1 METSPLGGVFCVG
14 GKRSMLGLGKLFGKE
29 TVVGVD
35 IGSRLIKV
43 VQAEPGR
50 TPGTFRI
57 TRAAVGAAPDNA
69 VRDGIVVDR
78 AGVASALRA
87 LLGVAGIDATG
98 AIAAISGTSVM
109 VRHVRLPRMEESILR
124 KSIHF
129 EAGKYISS
137 PIDDSLVEFQIA
149 GPLEDEPDKMGVML
163 VAAPS
168 DMVESRL
175 AALVE
180 AGLEP
185 VAVDVEAFALQ
196 RALLDLT
203 ATQPA
208 RGTTLA
214 VLDMGA
220 VTTDVNIVADGHFA
234 LTRTIAIAGDNFT
247 QALKSAS
254 PSTDWD
260 ELEILKTQV
269 DMSVLLTPEA
279 DPEKVAL
286 ARAVQPV
293 MDELLREVRRS
304 MNYYQSQLG
313 DLAASNLPANLRP
326 DAGGGAVSRI
336 VLTGGSARI
345 GGLETYMSARLG
357 VAAEVWNVFDNPA
370 FDTLAFSPDFL
381 EENRTVLTVGLGL
394 AVKELA
400 EAAPAKGKPM
410 KSKAIKAKA
419 AKRAA

>member
-1 METSPLGGVFCVG
+1 
-14 GKRSMLGLGKLFGKE
+14 MLGLGKLFGKE
-29 TVVGVD
+29 TIVGVD

-57 TRAAVGAAPDNA
+57 TKAAVGAAPDDA

-87 LLGVAGIDATG
+87 LLGVAGIDASG
-98 AIAAISGTSVM
+98 AVAAISGTSVM
-109 VRHVRLPRMEESILR
+109 VRHVRLPRMDESILR
-124 KSIHF
+124 KSIRF

-137 PIDDSLVEFQIA
+137 AIDDSLVEFQIT
-149 GPLEDEPDKMGVML
+149 GPLDGEPDKMGVML

-175 AALVE
+175 AALTE

-185 VAVDVEAFALQ
+185 MAVDVEAFALQ

-220 VTTDVNIVADGHFA
+220 VTTDVNIVADGQFA

-254 PSTDWD
+254 PRTEWA
-260 ELEILKTQV
+260 ELEALKTQV
-269 DMSVLLTPEA
+269 DMNVLLSPDA
-279 DPEKVAL
+279 DPEAVAL

-313 DLAASNLPANLRP
+313 DLANSNLPAGLNAE
-326 DAGGGAVSRI
+326 AGGGSVSRI

-357 VAAEVWNVFDNPA
+357 VTAEVWNVFDNPA
-370 FDTLAFSPDFL
+370 FDTLAFAPSFL
-381 EENRTVLTVGLGL
+381 EDNKTVLTACVGL

-400 EAAPAKGKPM
+400 EAAAKTTKP
-410 KSKAIKAKA
+410 KTKKPG
-419 AKRAA
+419 RAA